1 MCLCVGLPSTSRP
14 FPHLLGTPTGEPLH
28 FLFLLISS
36 PVLHCIAHI
45 RYFWP
50 KRMKINKKRCF
61 CWIAT
66 GFFFF
71 LSCSRRVDFE
81 GKTRQR
87 RRVFLSL
94 YFFFVGGG
102 GLLFIFCM
110 HRDDWIKH
118 LFFFFFPPF
127 RVLLSCI
134 FFLFFFFKILFSAS
148 ENIRRAHSMATH
160 KTPRHT
166 RKLYKLLRPSVVVC
180 WHGIKNQC
188 VRWNP
193 PSSSL
198 SLSLSEKRKKTRI

>member
-1 MCLCVGLPSTSRP
+1 MLHNPTLIFIVLLFYFIFFGLFISSAGCRVCLCVGLPSTSRP

-45 RYFWP
+45 RYFWQ

-66 GFFFF
+66 GFFF

-94 YFFFVGGG
+94 YFFFCGGG
-102 GLLFIFCM
+102 GYYLYSACIAM
-110 HRDDWIKH
+110 IESNIY
-118 LFFFFFPPF
+118 FFFFFPPF

-134 FFLFFFFKILFSAS
+134 FFLF
-148 ENIRRAHSMATH
+148 
-160 KTPRHT
+160 
-166 RKLYKLLRPSVVVC
+166 
-180 WHGIKNQC
+180 
-188 VRWNP
+188 
-193 PSSSL
+193 
-198 SLSLSEKRKKTRI
+198 